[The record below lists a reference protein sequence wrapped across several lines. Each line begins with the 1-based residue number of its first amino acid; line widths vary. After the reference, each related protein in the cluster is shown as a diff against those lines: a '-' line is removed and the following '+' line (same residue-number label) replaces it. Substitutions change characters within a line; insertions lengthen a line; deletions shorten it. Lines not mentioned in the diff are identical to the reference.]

1 MSFSLKYGIKGG
13 VLLKKAVF
21 LDRDGVIN
29 DNSRPVNHYSQ
40 FHFIEGALDGIKQLA
55 EKGYEIFVVT
65 NQGGVGLG
73 YMKKK
78 ALDEIHH
85 HMVTIVKENGGQITE
100 VKACTHRPNMGCHCR
115 KPEPGMILDLGEK
128 HHINLKKSYMIGDF
142 YTDILA
148 GMKAGVKTIYIGKED
163 LRGKA
168 PQPDYFACSLL
179 DAIKSVE

>member
-1 MSFSLKYGIKGG
+1 M
-13 VLLKKAVF
+13 LKKAIF

-40 FHFIEGALDGIKQLA
+40 FKFIEGALEGIKQLV

-78 ALDEIHH
+78 ALDEIHDY
-85 HMVTIVKENGGQITE
+85 MLKTVKEKGGHITE
-100 VKACTHRPNMGCHCR
+100 VKACTHRPNMGCLCR
-115 KPEPGMILDLGEK
+115 KPEAGMILDLARK
-128 HHINLKKSYMIGDF
+128 HNINLKKSYMIGDF

-148 GMKAGVKTIYIGKED
+148 GVKAGVKTIYIGKED
-163 LRGKA
+163 LKGKV
-168 PQPDYFACSLL
+168 PQPDYYALSLG
-179 DAIKSVE
+179 DAIKCVE